1 MTFAARCATIFLFD
15 FPSQQ
20 NKERTNTMKDN
31 QRKFIYTA
39 MFAAVVVVLQM
50 FVSIPLGM
58 FTITLT
64 LVPIML
70 GAILF
75 GPASGAFLGGVFG
88 VVVAIQV
95 VTGAAGALSSAMFL
109 QIPVITVAL
118 CILKGAAA
126 GWISGIVYRA
136 LAKREKKQLGVILS
150 AIACPIVN
158 TGIFALGLFVFY
170 SGLIN
175 TWAIDNAFANAFT
188 FVMVGCIGL
197 NFLVEFAVNVLLI
210 PVALRMIKIVKR
222 LM

>member
-1 MTFAARCATIFLFD
+1 
-15 FPSQQ
+15 
-20 NKERTNTMKDN
+20 MKDS

-39 MFAAVVVVLQM
+39 MFAAVVVVVQM

-95 VTGAAGALSSAMFL
+95 ATGAAGAASSLMLAQAPF
-109 QIPVITVAL
+109 ITVFL
-118 CILKGAAA
+118 CVLKGAAA
-126 GWISGIVYRA
+126 GLASGLVYKAISKLEKPN
-136 LAKREKKQLGVILS
+136 LAVILS
-150 AIACPIVN
+150 AVCCPIVN
-158 TGIFALGLFVFY
+158 TGIFCLGLTVFY
-170 SGLIN
+170 NNLLN
-175 TWAIDNAFANAFT
+175 EWAIGGGFASAFT
-188 FVMVGCIGL
+188 FIILGLIGL
-197 NFLVEFAVNVLLI
+197 NFVVEFAVNVLLI

-222 LM
+222 LL

>member
-1 MTFAARCATIFLFD
+1 MAQRKD
-15 FPSQQ
+15 R
-20 NKERTNTMKDN
+20 KMMKDN

-50 FVSIPLGM
+50 FVSIPVGM

-64 LVPIML
+64 LVPVML

-75 GPASGAFLGGVFG
+75 GPTSGAILGGVFG

-95 VTGAAGALSSAMFL
+95 VTGAAGLLSTEMFL
-109 QIPVITVAL
+109 QTPVITLIL
-118 CILKGAAA
+118 CVLKGMVA
-126 GWISGIVYRA
+126 GWVSGLVYHA
-136 LAKREKKQLGVILS
+136 FAKHEKNKLGVVLS
-150 AIACPIVN
+150 AISCPIVN

-170 SGLIN
+170 NALIN
-175 TWAIDNAFANAFT
+175 TWAINNAFANGFT

-210 PVALRMIKIVKR
+210 PVTLRMMKIVKR
-222 LM
+222 LI

>member
-1 MTFAARCATIFLFD
+1 
-15 FPSQQ
+15 
-20 NKERTNTMKDN
+20 MKDN

-39 MFAAVVVVLQM
+39 LFAAVVVVLQM

-75 GPASGAFLGGVFG
+75 GPASGAILGGVFG

-95 VTGAAGALSSAMFL
+95 VTGAAGPLSSAMFL
-109 QIPVITVAL
+109 QTPVVTVVL
-118 CILKGAAA
+118 CVLKGVAA
-126 GWISGIVYRA
+126 GWVSGLIYKA
-136 LAKREKKQLGVILS
+136 FAKHEKTKLGTILS

-158 TGIFALGLFVFY
+158 TSIFALGLFVFY
-170 SGLIN
+170 IGLIN

-188 FVMVGCIGL
+188 FVMLGCIGL

>member
-1 MTFAARCATIFLFD
+1 
-15 FPSQQ
+15 
-20 NKERTNTMKDN
+20 MKMKTN
-31 QRKFIYTA
+31 QRAWIYTA
-39 MFAAVVVVLQM
+39 LFAALVVVLQT
-50 FVSIPLGM
+50 FVAIPLGM

-95 VTGAAGALSSAMFL
+95 VTGAAGPLSSAMFL
-109 QIPVITVAL
+109 QTPVVTIVL
-118 CILKGAAA
+118 CLLKGIAA
-126 GWISGIVYRA
+126 GWVSGIVYRA
-136 LAKREKKQLGVILS
+136 LANKEKKKAGVILS
-150 AIACPIVN
+150 AVSCPIVN

-210 PVALRMIKIVKR
+210 PVVLRVIQIAKKQLKI
-222 LM
+222 

>member
-1 MTFAARCATIFLFD
+1 
-15 FPSQQ
+15 
-20 NKERTNTMKDN
+20 MKDN
-31 QRKFIYTA
+31 QRKLIYTA

-50 FVSIPLGM
+50 FVSIPVGM

-95 VTGAAGALSSAMFL
+95 VTGAAGLLSTEMFL
-109 QIPVITVAL
+109 QTPVITVIL
-118 CILKGAAA
+118 CVLKGTLA
-126 GWISGIVYRA
+126 GWAPGLIYRA
-136 LAKREKKQLGVILS
+136 FAKHEKIKLGVIIS
-150 AIACPIVN
+150 AVACPIVN

-170 SGLIN
+170 NALIS
-175 TWAIDNAFANAFT
+175 TWAINNAFANGFT

-222 LM
+222 LL

>member
-1 MTFAARCATIFLFD
+1 
-15 FPSQQ
+15 
-20 NKERTNTMKDN
+20 MKDT

-95 VTGAAGALSSAMFL
+95 ATGAAGAASSLMLAQAPF
-109 QIPVITVAL
+109 ITVFL
-118 CILKGAAA
+118 CVLKGAAA
-126 GWISGIVYRA
+126 GLTSGLVYKAISKLEKPN
-136 LAKREKKQLGVILS
+136 LAVILS
-150 AIACPIVN
+150 AVCCPIVN
-158 TGIFALGLFVFY
+158 TGIFCLGLTVFY
-170 SGLIN
+170 NNLLN
-175 TWAIDNAFANAFT
+175 EWAIGGGFASAFT
-188 FVMVGCIGL
+188 FIILGLIGL
-197 NFLVEFAVNVLLI
+197 NFVVEFAVNVLLI

-222 LM
+222 LL

>member
-1 MTFAARCATIFLFD
+1 
-15 FPSQQ
+15 
-20 NKERTNTMKDN
+20 MKDK

-75 GPASGAFLGGVFG
+75 GPASGAILGGVFG

-95 VTGAAGALSSAMFL
+95 VTGAAGAASSLMLA
-109 QIPVITVAL
+109 QAPVLTVAL
-118 CILKGAAA
+118 CILKGAVA
-126 GWISGIVYRA
+126 GLTSGLIYKAIMKAEKPR
-136 LAKREKKQLGVILS
+136 LAVILS
-150 AIACPIVN
+150 AVACPIVN
-158 TGIFALGLFVFY
+158 TGIFCLGLAVFY
-170 SGLIN
+170 NNLLVS
-175 TWAIDNAFANAFT
+175 WALDGGFASAFT
-188 FVMVGCIGL
+188 FIILGLVGL

>member
-1 MTFAARCATIFLFD
+1 MD
-15 FPSQQ
+15 
-20 NKERTNTMKDN
+20 KERTQIMKDN
-31 QRKFIYTA
+31 QRKLIYTA

-95 VTGAAGALSSAMFL
+95 VTGAAGLLSTEMFL
-109 QIPVITVAL
+109 QTPVVTVVL
-118 CILKGAAA
+118 CVIKGAAA
-126 GWISGIVYRA
+126 GWVSGLIYRA
-136 LAKREKKQLGVILS
+136 FAKHEKNKLGVILS

-170 SGLIN
+170 NSLIN
-175 TWAIDNAFANAFT
+175 TWAINNAFANGFT
-188 FVMVGCIGL
+188 FVMIGCIGL
-197 NFLVEFAVNVLLI
+197 NFVVEFIANVLLI
-210 PVALRMIKIVKR
+210 PVSLRIIKIVKR
-222 LM
+222 LV

>member
-1 MTFAARCATIFLFD
+1 
-15 FPSQQ
+15 
-20 NKERTNTMKDN
+20 MKDH

-75 GPASGAFLGGVFG
+75 GPLSGAILGAVFG

-95 VTGAAGALSSAMFL
+95 VTGAAGPLSSAMFL
-109 QIPVITVAL
+109 QIPVITVTL
-118 CILKGAAA
+118 CILKGTAA
-126 GWISGIVYRA
+126 GWVSGLIYQA
-136 LAKREKKQLGVILS
+136 LAKPPKNKLGVILS

-158 TGIFALGLFVFY
+158 TAIFALGLFVFY
-170 SGLIN
+170 GELIN

-188 FVMVGCIGL
+188 FVMIGCIGL

-222 LM
+222 LL

>member
-1 MTFAARCATIFLFD
+1 
-15 FPSQQ
+15 
-20 NKERTNTMKDN
+20 MKDS

-95 VTGAAGALSSAMFL
+95 ATGAAGAASSLMLAQAPF
-109 QIPVITVAL
+109 ITVFL
-118 CILKGAAA
+118 CVLKGAAA
-126 GWISGIVYRA
+126 GLASGLVYKAISKLEKPN
-136 LAKREKKQLGVILS
+136 LAVILS
-150 AIACPIVN
+150 AVCCPIVN
-158 TGIFALGLFVFY
+158 TGIFCLGLTVFY
-170 SGLIN
+170 NNLLN
-175 TWAIDNAFANAFT
+175 EWAIGGGFASAFT
-188 FVMVGCIGL
+188 FIILGLIGL
-197 NFLVEFAVNVLLI
+197 NFVVEFSVNVLLI

-222 LM
+222 LL

>member
-1 MTFAARCATIFLFD
+1 
-15 FPSQQ
+15 
-20 NKERTNTMKDN
+20 MKDN
-31 QRKFIYTA
+31 QRKLVYTA

-50 FVSIPLGM
+50 FVSIPVGM

-95 VTGAAGALSSAMFL
+95 VTGAAGLLSTEMFV
-109 QIPVITVAL
+109 QTPVITIIL
-118 CILKGAAA
+118 CVLKGAAA
-126 GWISGIVYRA
+126 GWVCGLIYHA
-136 LAKREKKQLGVILS
+136 FAKYGKSKLGVVLS

-170 SGLIN
+170 NALIN
-175 TWAIDNAFANAFT
+175 TWAMNNAFANGFT

-197 NFLVEFAVNVLLI
+197 NFLVEFAANVLLI
-210 PVALRMIKIVKR
+210 PVALRMMKIVKR

>member
-1 MTFAARCATIFLFD
+1 MDETKKGLQI
-15 FPSQQ
+15 
-20 NKERTNTMKDN
+20 MKDN
-31 QRKFIYTA
+31 QRKLIYTA

-50 FVSIPLGM
+50 FVSIPVGM

-95 VTGAAGALSSAMFL
+95 VTGAAGLLSTEMFL
-109 QIPVITVAL
+109 QTPIVTVIL
-118 CILKGAAA
+118 CVLKGTLA
-126 GWISGIVYRA
+126 GWASGLIYRA
-136 LAKREKKQLGVILS
+136 FAKHEKTKLGVIIS
-150 AIACPIVN
+150 AVACPIVN

-170 SGLIN
+170 NALIS
-175 TWAIDNAFANAFT
+175 TWAINNAFANGFT
-188 FVMVGCIGL
+188 FVMVGCIGI

-222 LM
+222 LL

>member
-1 MTFAARCATIFLFD
+1 MDEKR
-15 FPSQQ
+15 
-20 NKERTNTMKDN
+20 RTPIMKDN
-31 QRKFIYTA
+31 QRKLIYTA

-109 QIPVITVAL
+109 QTPVVTVVL
-118 CILKGAAA
+118 CVLKGVAA
-126 GWISGIVYRA
+126 GWISGLIYRA
-136 LAKREKKQLGVILS
+136 FAKHEKTKLGVILS

-170 SGLIN
+170 NGLIN
-175 TWAIDNAFANAFT
+175 TWAIDNAFANGFT

-222 LM
+222 LL